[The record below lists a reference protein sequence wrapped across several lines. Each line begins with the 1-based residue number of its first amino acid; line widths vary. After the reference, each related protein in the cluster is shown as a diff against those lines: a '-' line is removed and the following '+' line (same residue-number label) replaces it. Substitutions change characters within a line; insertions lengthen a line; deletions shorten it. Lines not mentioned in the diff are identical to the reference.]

1 MREECDRGGGELPEG
16 EVPRAGDATD
26 LRLAMDERTVLQ
38 QMFDE
43 KWGELSPMKAAARV
57 LPSNMPRASQ
67 TGTL

>member
-1 MREECDRGGGELPEG
+1 MIVKFLISTFFSCFPGLKTCKVHVESLPM
-16 EVPRAGDATD
+16 
-26 LRLAMDERTVLQ
+26 LRVMGK
-38 QMFDE
+38 FDE